1 MAETRSRRE
10 ENRLCLDFKL
20 GPLCDVYRRMSKSS
34 ELAAK
39 RNRGPQTT
47 TPPPPPP
54 RIHRHHEMIV
64 EGTDRAREGRKH
76 GTGGRTCLSVCL
88 SVYLPAW
95 GMARQ
100 KGAHPLWKEPL
111 AQASDW
117 REAGGNS
124 LLGAGG
130 ICVAK
135 EHPSSSSLADGTKI
149 PDRKW
154 MGKP

>member
-1 MAETRSRRE
+1 MVRAAE
-10 ENRLCLDFKL
+10 
-20 GPLCDVYRRMSKSS
+20 P
-34 ELAAK
+34 A
-39 RNRGPQTT
+39 
-47 TPPPPPP
+47 
-54 RIHRHHEMIV
+54 
-64 EGTDRAREGRKH
+64 
-76 GTGGRTCLSVCL
+76 CLSIC
-88 SVYLPAW
+88 LPAW

-149 PDRKW
+149 PDRKR
-154 MGKP
+154 MEKP